1 MGERRGGGG
10 AVAHRVCVCV
20 CGGGGV
26 AHRERQVGGVAHRE
40 REGWGGGVAH
50 SKWGRRGAF
59 LIESGGGGFS

>member
-10 AVAHRVCVCV
+10 AVAHRVCVCG
-20 CGGGGV
+20 GGGGV
-26 AHRERQVGGVAHRE
+26 AHRERRVGGVAHRE